1 MKPGISI
8 IILNFNHF
16 FDIYEML
23 ESITCSKLSIEV
35 SKYCMIFCSNSLF
48 SPTSYYLIKWKYCGM
63 EYIAEINNVKKAV
76 NIIEKCSEFAAL
88 IPEVRSNIVMA
99 VEGAVNVEQVVG
111 VPGRITIVNGR
122 PKSVME
128 PDFMSSSHMARL
140 VLAMME
146 HDPTVRSAINLK
158 YDPKILEICKKLG
171 LNVSSYNRNYEP
183 DDVKEVEGSTIPW
196 GVETA
201 IEKIGTIPDVIYHLG
216 AWGKEPMICLVGP
229 DAVEVA
235 EMGVCIAKLFDN
247 FKDDTDEPYL
257 TEFEATD
264 KCHDIIFSPRRSLWK
279 AQKLNVPCIFCA
291 IAEGKPDIEEKVLYN
306 DKINMVLM
314 NIFPYSKGHLEVVPV
329 KHYTDI
335 NEIGSEEIKQLFSL
349 VQRTISL
356 IKEVIKPD
364 GINIGLN
371 LGKAAGASIEHIHIH
386 VVPRFDVE
394 SGFMETTANTR
405 IIDEDINVTYSKLVE
420 KLDILR
426 EDHEV

>member
-1 MKPGISI
+1 
-8 IILNFNHF
+8 
-16 FDIYEML
+16 
-23 ESITCSKLSIEV
+23 
-35 SKYCMIFCSNSLF
+35 
-48 SPTSYYLIKWKYCGM
+48 M
-63 EYIAEINNVKKAV
+63 EYIAEKDNVKKAV
-76 NIIEKCSEFAAL
+76 NILEKCSEFAAL

-99 VEGAVNVEQVVG
+99 AEGADRVEQVVG
-111 VPGRITIVNGR
+111 IPGRITIVNGS

-128 PDFMSSSHMARL
+128 PDIMSSSHMARL
-140 VLAMME
+140 VLSMMQ
-146 HDPTVRSAINLK
+146 HNHSIRSAINLK

-171 LNVSSYNRNYEP
+171 LKVSSYNRANEP

-235 EMGVCIAKLFDN
+235 ELTVCIAKLFDKLKN
-247 FKDDTDEPYL
+247 NMVNPSEYEQSPL
-257 TEFEATD
+257 D
-264 KCHDIIFSPRRSLWK
+264 KCQDVIFSPKRGLWK
-279 AQKLNVPCIFCA
+279 AHKSNVPCIFCA
-291 IAEGKPDIEEKVLYN
+291 IAEDNPNIEEKVLYN

-314 NIFPYSKGHLEVVPV
+314 NIFPYTRGHLEVVPV

-335 NEIGSEEIKQLFSL
+335 NDISSEEIKNLFCL
-349 VQRTISL
+349 IQKAISL

-364 GINIGLN
+364 GINVGLN

-386 VVPRFDVE
+386 IVPRFEIE

-405 IIDEDINVTYSKLVE
+405 IIDEDINVTYSKFIE
-420 KLDILR
+420 RLDILR
-426 EDHEV
+426 D

>member
-1 MKPGISI
+1 
-8 IILNFNHF
+8 
-16 FDIYEML
+16 
-23 ESITCSKLSIEV
+23 
-35 SKYCMIFCSNSLF
+35 
-48 SPTSYYLIKWKYCGM
+48 M
-63 EYIAEINNVKKAV
+63 EYIMEIDNVKKAV
-76 NIIEKCSEFAAL
+76 KILEKCSEFAAL

-99 VEGAVNVEQVVG
+99 VEGADRVEQVVG
-111 VPGRITIVNGR
+111 IPGRITIVNGS

-140 VLAMME
+140 VLGMME
-146 HDPTVRSAINLK
+146 HDPAIKSAINLK

-171 LNVSSYNRNYEP
+171 LKVSSYNRANEP
-183 DDVKEVEGSTIPW
+183 DDVKKVEGSTIPW

-235 EMGVCIAKLFDN
+235 EMSVCIAKLFSKMKDN
-247 FKDDTDEPYL
+247 IVQPSITEPEPL
-257 TEFEATD
+257 D
-264 KCHDIIFSPRRSLWK
+264 NCHDVIFSPSRGLWK
-279 AQKLNVPCIFCA
+279 AHKSDVPCIFCA
-291 IAEGKPDIEEKVLYN
+291 IAEGNPDIEEKVLYN
-306 DKINMVLM
+306 DKVNMVLM
-314 NIFPYSKGHLEVVPV
+314 NIFPYSRGHLEVVPV

-335 NEIGSEEIKQLFSL
+335 NELGSDDIEKLFCL

-356 IKEVIKPD
+356 VKEVIRPD
-364 GINIGLN
+364 GINVGLN

-386 VVPRFDVE
+386 VVPRFEIE

-405 IIDEDINVTYSKLVE
+405 IIDEDINVTYAKYIE

-426 EDHEV
+426 DDHEV